1 MNLARHPKKRIEIIV
16 EAPAL
21 HLVLEA
27 LDGAGVS
34 GYTVFPALEGRGHH
48 GGWTR
53 DDSFNNASHM
63 VAIVC
68 ITGEEKAEAAV
79 AAVYAIVERQIAI
92 LSLCD
97 VEVVR
102 PEHF

>member
-1 MNLARHPKKRIEIIV
+1 MNLARHHKKRIEIIV

-21 HLVLEA
+21 QLVLEA
-27 LDGAGVS
+27 LNTAGVS
-34 GYTVFPALEGRGHH
+34 GYTVLPALSGRGHH
-48 GGWTR
+48 GTWNR

-68 ITGEEKAEAAV
+68 VTSEDRAEAAV

-92 LSLCD
+92 LTLGD